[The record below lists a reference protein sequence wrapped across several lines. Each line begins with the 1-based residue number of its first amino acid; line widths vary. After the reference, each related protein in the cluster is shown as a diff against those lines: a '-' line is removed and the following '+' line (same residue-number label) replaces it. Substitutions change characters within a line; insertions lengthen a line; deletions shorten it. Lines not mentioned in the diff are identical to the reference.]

1 MIVEYEKYL
10 EYKEIISKNEQLLT
24 SDDTKIKKNYNPKSA
39 TQSDVNVVVINSS
52 SGRDSSISSSPS
64 SISLCLI
71 MKSNDINNKHKTKR
85 NIIKKR
91 ISEWSK
97 SITAH
102 GLPNIF
108 LSKKAI
114 IKVLWSLAFVAS
126 ISYCIINIYREIV
139 KYVSYEY
146 TTHLETVDDA
156 PALFPA
162 ITVCNINPLITTEAE
177 RLVEK
182 VFKNTY
188 NIDLS
193 ENYTHLKLIELI
205 EKLEHGKSY

>member
-1 MIVEYEKYL
+1 MMRKNRYNKN
-10 EYKEIISKNEQLLT
+10 SK
-24 SDDTKIKKNYNPKSA
+24 SD
-39 TQSDVNVVVINSS
+39 
-52 SGRDSSISSSPS
+52 
-64 SISLCLI
+64 
-71 MKSNDINNKHKTKR
+71 
-85 NIIKKR
+85 IIKKR

-108 LSKKAI
+108 LSKIFI

-139 KYVSYEY
+139 KYVNYEY
-146 TTHLETVDDA
+146 TTHLETVDEV

-162 ITVCNINPLITTEAE
+162 ITVCNINPLITTDAE
-177 RLVEK
+177 RLVES
-182 VFKNTY
+182 VFKSTY

-193 ENYTHLKLIELI
+193 ANYTHLKPIELI
-205 EKLEHGKSY
+205 EKLEHGKVY